1 MGQRDVRQSLFELWQ
16 AVLNVDSASTGSTA
30 IVSTDAS
37 DRLSALEA
45 AVSAYGCTGSDYER
59 LLFGL
64 YENLPTAQI
73 RDLFM
78 KKVPFFTFVLF
89 LLFLYYSFYCFYLF
103 YSLL

>member
-1 MGQRDVRQSLFELWQ
+1 MCRTVGQRDVRQSLLELWQ

-45 AVSAYGCTGSDYER
+45 AVSAFGCTGSDFER

-78 KKVPFFTFVLF
+78 KKVRSFSCSFMGLFTVVLVI
-89 LLFLYYSFYCFYLF
+89 